1 MRLLRRRRDELRPH
15 NDRRRRRRL
24 IPNGNRV
31 ACDPADGGCGRH
43 CGIYDRDSR
52 NLDQKSQSHPLHSIR
67 KSARGELVD
76 SISPP
81 PVDFDGG
88 INKASE

>member
-1 MRLLRRRRDELRPH
+1 MSC
-15 NDRRRRRRL
+15 DRIMIAAAAAVSYQMVIAL
-24 IPNGNRV
+24 PVIQQT
-31 ACDPADGGCGRH
+31 DGGCGRH

-52 NLDQKSQSHPLHSIR
+52 NLDQRSQSHPLHSIR

-81 PVDFDGG
+81 LDFDGG